1 MISNVK
7 EEIKKI
13 YARVLPSKDIN
24 QVFEQFKGREVDLY
38 KALCRKYHL
47 EEQYTKI
54 LSKSKKDMH
63 EKEKEREKED
73 RMHEIQQAEA
83 GKAAPSR
90 PGETAAV
97 PAAEV
102 AAADD
107 AEVAAADDAPAD
119 AAADDAPA
127 DATSD
132 ATAADRATADATAT
146 PAAVVRPKS
155 PEMPP
160 KAKVIRAW
168 NPQRGTYGVPK
179 LMRTSAKMSR
189 PTPPPPP
196 PKPAVPK
203 PWWPPVPPAP
213 VRRVPSKPAEAI
225 PPKQK
230 QIPAAKVLVPKARL
244 KTCTNLSCMNRL
256 QVVLRLAG
264 LGSHTRTTFLYLQIF
279 KWPLHSCMRRHQQK
293 QQEQK
298 QKELSTCPR
307 PC

>member
-179 LMRTSAKMSR
+179 FMRPSAKMSR

-196 PKPAVPK
+196 AKAGSSQTVVAAGSTCTSPASSIQTC
-203 PWWPPVPPAP
+203 WSH
-213 VRRVPSKPAEAI
+213 PSK
-225 PPKQK
+225 
-230 QIPAAKVLVPKARL
+230 AKADPCSKG
-244 KTCTNLSCMNRL
+244 TCTKGQTQNTH
-256 QVVLRLAG
+256 A
-264 LGSHTRTTFLYLQIF
+264 
-279 KWPLHSCMRRHQQK
+279 
-293 QQEQK
+293 
-298 QKELSTCPR
+298 
-307 PC
+307 